1 MDTIRPIRE
10 SELDELIDLLCAVHN
25 PEGHER
31 YRGYMEGDPTWCP
44 SQTPVIVV
52 EGRIVSTL
60 RIWDRWVHLGATPRP
75 HGRHRRRHHASR
87 LPATRHSDAG
97 SWIMRP
103 STCATMATI

>member
-52 EGRIVSTL
+52 EGRNIRYKS
-60 RIWDRWVHLGATPRP
+60 RILQ
-75 HGRHRRRHHASR
+75 SR
-87 LPATRHSDAG
+87 LGISPRRLFIFCG
-97 SWIMRP
+97 
-103 STCATMATI
+103 